1 MFAFALAVSL
11 ICLAVPV
18 SVFVRMCLTA
28 RRVRAGIQ
36 THMFA
41 YPTRTPEVLITPEQG
56 AVPTPPRTV
65 TAPCHPAISRTD
77 TR

>member
-28 RRVRAGIQ
+28 RRVRAGIHS
-36 THMFA
+36 HMSA
-41 YPTRTPEVLITPEQG
+41 YPR
-56 AVPTPPRTV
+56 AHRK
-65 TAPCHPAISRTD
+65 S
-77 TR
+77 